1 MAQSSQTPQHATFDF
16 RCTVP
21 SITKKLKDSNSTESN
36 TFLPFAP
43 TFAPT
48 PPQLATFE
56 FSCPLPN
63 TKMATSGSKP
73 PPLSSAYLGPTA
85 KSTTSRPSVVNLLRR
100 SLFTLPQE
108 LQDAVFG
115 LAYPSASVNYIT
127 RAEWKAREAK
137 RWRDQRKNY
146 TKRPFPPTLV
156 DAFLIS
162 KAFFAAAASSWATNQ
177 HFEDGAD
184 FATGKSHVPQGIMA
198 SYAKTITIREW
209 SSWRMP
215 YFTGLRQLTVLI
227 TESMFECVDD
237 ILVWEDVLTAEH
249 FQKVF
254 TGHFRFA
261 ELQKLGPLVSIRLQA
276 MPLLTAGITTADVWH
291 RNIENF
297 ETYFQHCRAC
307 YLGRVH
313 QGAGSLTSVRDVQDT
328 PDAQQRE
335 AATTVQDTKQIGID
349 PGTIE
354 TNENFH
360 YAPIDDTLI
369 PGEPDT
375 VVASSELAE
384 ENHEDDNQCA
394 APSQPTAS
402 SDNSQRVEGLSG
414 RRRLGKGSWKRREFE
429 VSRKI
434 TDTVRIGP
442 HMVVRGVT
450 PRLVLK
456 LKFSAGGMIQVR
468 DITSRPLVLP
478 KDLARDESTA
488 SRGAEMPSDPCS
500 LVVEPES
507 ILEVVRPYL
516 DTKVRKGI
524 SYRVERQSSTHVH
537 PGVGEVRRAE
547 GRDINTDSTRG
558 DWRMDNKPRAGGSQG
573 SSAKVASGGSSI
585 NASTCSKRYGA
596 GLDLIAP
603 RRKTSKEWS
612 PCLSSAVTMLT
623 LMALSLV
630 FWALNT
636 GLALQSG

>member
-1 MAQSSQTPQHATFDF
+1 
-16 RCTVP
+16 
-21 SITKKLKDSNSTESN
+21 
-36 TFLPFAP
+36 
-43 TFAPT
+43 
-48 PPQLATFE
+48 
-56 FSCPLPN
+56 
-63 TKMATSGSKP
+63 MATSGSKP
-73 PPLSSAYLGPTA
+73 PPLSSAHLGPTA
-85 KSTTSRPSVVNLLRR
+85 KSTTSRPSVVNLPRR
-100 SLFTLPQE
+100 SLLTLPQE

-291 RNIENF
+291 CNIENF

-307 YLGRVH
+307 YLGRV
-313 QGAGSLTSVRDVQDT
+313 QKSAGSLTSVRDVQDT
-328 PDAQQRE
+328 PDTQQRE
-335 AATTVQDTKQIGID
+335 AATKVQDTKQIGID

-354 TNENFH
+354 TSKNFH

-414 RRRLGKGSWKRREFE
+414 RRRLGRGSWKRREFE
-429 VSRKI
+429 VNRKI

-442 HMVVRGVT
+442 HTVVRGVT

-456 LKFSAGGMIQVR
+456 LKFSAEGMSQVH

-488 SRGAEMPSDPCS
+488 SGGVKMSSDPCS
-500 LVVEPES
+500 LVVKPES
-507 ILEVVRPYL
+507 ILKVVRPYL

-524 SYRVERQSSTHVH
+524 SYHVERQSITHVG
-537 PGVGEVRRAE
+537 PVGSEVYRAKLRE
-547 GRDINTDSTRG
+547 MYLDAAR
-558 DWRMDNKPRAGGSQG
+558 RMDKKPDATSSQG
-573 SSAKVASGGSSI
+573 SSANVASGGSSI

-596 GLDLIAP
+596 GLELNAP
-603 RRKTSKEWS
+603 RRKMSKEWS
-612 PCLSSAVTMLT
+612 PCLSSAVTMLA

-636 GLALQSG
+636 GLALQSR